1 MGIRSDK
8 EIYRALETRLR
19 EAQKPITCVDL
30 MDDPDFRATA
40 IAEYGK
46 DIRVTTNKVSDA
58 LGMMWRRNLL
68 VRYPAPRETS
78 SLARYAYIWGKGKD
92 ISKLT
97 PVPPPSSSKSGVNVV
112 EQDDRGVHQT
122 AQDRRGH
129 AAREEKVS
137 LCVVMTGNPVE
148 GFEIIGPFKQPH
160 YASEWAD
167 EWLDDLDWWVLPL
180 QSEET
185 KQEEDNHGSSS

>member
-58 LGMMWRRNLL
+58 LGLMWRRNLL

-78 SLARYAYIWGKGKD
+78 SLARYAYIWDKGKD

-97 PVPPPSSSKSGVNVV
+97 PVPSRTGGKS
-112 EQDDRGVHQT
+112 ESLRSHDRESGRRVRSHRTVQT
-122 AQDRRGH
+122 TPLRQRMGRRM
-129 AAREEKVS
+129 ARRPGLVGLTTE
-137 LCVVMTGNPVE
+137 
-148 GFEIIGPFKQPH
+148 
-160 YASEWAD
+160 A
-167 EWLDDLDWWVLPL
+167 
-180 QSEET
+180 
-185 KQEEDNHGSSS
+185 

>member
-58 LGMMWRRNLL
+58 LGLMWRRNLL

-78 SLARYAYIWGKGKD
+78 SLARYAYIWGKGKG

-112 EQDDRGVHQT
+112 EQDDGVLIEFDKFTVCRTGGKSESLRSHDRESGRRVRSHRAVQT
-122 AQDRRGH
+122 TPLCQRMGRRM
-129 AAREEKVS
+129 ARRPGLVGLTTE
-137 LCVVMTGNPVE
+137 
-148 GFEIIGPFKQPH
+148 
-160 YASEWAD
+160 A
-167 EWLDDLDWWVLPL
+167 
-180 QSEET
+180 
-185 KQEEDNHGSSS
+185 

>member
-58 LGMMWRRNLL
+58 LGLMWRRNLL

-78 SLARYAYIWGKGKD
+78 SLARYAYIWGKGKG

-112 EQDDRGVHQT
+112 EQDDGAAAPRTPEHQDDRGVHQT

-148 GFEIIGPFKQPH
+148 GFEVIGPFKQPH

-167 EWLDDLDWWVLPL
+167 EW
-180 QSEET
+180 
-185 KQEEDNHGSSS
+185 

>member
-19 EAQKPITCVDL
+19 EAQNPITCVDL

-58 LGMMWRRNLL
+58 LGLMWRRNLL

-78 SLARYAYIWGKGKD
+78 SLARYAYI
-92 ISKLT
+92 
-97 PVPPPSSSKSGVNVV
+97 
-112 EQDDRGVHQT
+112 
-122 AQDRRGH
+122 
-129 AAREEKVS
+129 
-137 LCVVMTGNPVE
+137 
-148 GFEIIGPFKQPH
+148 
-160 YASEWAD
+160 
-167 EWLDDLDWWVLPL
+167 
-180 QSEET
+180 
-185 KQEEDNHGSSS
+185 

>member
-58 LGMMWRRNLL
+58 LGLMWRRNLL

-78 SLARYAYIWGKGKD
+78 SLARYAYIWDKGKD

-97 PVPPPSSSKSGVNVV
+97 PVPSPSSSKSGVNVV
-112 EQDDRGVHQT
+112 EQDDGVLIEFDKFTVFIRQ
-122 AQDRRGH
+122 
-129 AAREEKVS
+129 K
-137 LCVVMTGNPVE
+137 
-148 GFEIIGPFKQPH
+148 
-160 YASEWAD
+160 
-167 EWLDDLDWWVLPL
+167 
-180 QSEET
+180 
-185 KQEEDNHGSSS
+185 

>member
-58 LGMMWRRNLL
+58 LGLMWRRNLL
-68 VRYPAPRETS
+68 A
-78 SLARYAYIWGKGKD
+78 
-92 ISKLT
+92 
-97 PVPPPSSSKSGVNVV
+97 
-112 EQDDRGVHQT
+112 
-122 AQDRRGH
+122 
-129 AAREEKVS
+129 
-137 LCVVMTGNPVE
+137 TGSTRDEFAGALRLHLGQGQRHLEANSRP
-148 GFEIIGPFKQPH
+148 IPH
-160 YASEWAD
+160 GR
-167 EWLDDLDWWVLPL
+167 
-180 QSEET
+180 
-185 KQEEDNHGSSS
+185 KK